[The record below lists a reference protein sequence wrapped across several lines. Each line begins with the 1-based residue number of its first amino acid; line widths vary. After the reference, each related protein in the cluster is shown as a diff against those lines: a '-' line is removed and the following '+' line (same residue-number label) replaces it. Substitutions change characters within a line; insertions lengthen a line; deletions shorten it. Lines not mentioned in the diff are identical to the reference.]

1 MGISQFVLSLANMNH
16 LENINH
22 LANINLLAFHRLL
35 PRWIGGL
42 LPLPA
47 AMPAGPV
54 LLDTPPVY

>member
-22 LANINLLAFHRLL
+22 LANINLLAFHCLC
-35 PRWIGGL
+35 PGGSGGL

-54 LLDTPPVY
+54 LLDAPWVS